1 MKLSDYAKKIGI
13 THRTAWNWF
22 KTGVINGSY
31 QLSSGM
37 IVVPDIADDSQK
49 YGVILYARTSSSNN
63 KELLDNHAK

>member
-1 MKLSDYAKKIGI
+1 MKLSDYAKKISI

-22 KTGVINGSY
+22 KTGVINGAY

-63 KELLDNHAK
+63 KELLDNQAK